1 MVQDQKPT
9 VIITGTTSGV
19 GLYAAKSL
27 AQRGWFVVM
36 ACRDI
41 PKMEQAAKELNIP
54 RDNYCIEFIDLGS
67 LDSVRRFVKNFRA
80 LGIS

>member
-41 PKMEQAAKELNIP
+41 PK
-54 RDNYCIEFIDLGS
+54 
-67 LDSVRRFVKNFRA
+67 
-80 LGIS
+80 

>member
-1 MVQDQKPT
+1 MIQDKKPT

-54 RDNYCIEFIDLGS
+54 RDNY
-67 LDSVRRFVKNFRA
+67 
-80 LGIS
+80 